1 MVKTK
6 ARLTEGPIFFRLFL
20 FTVPI
25 MLSSLLQV
33 AYNMVDSIIVGQYSG
48 DELAL
53 AAIGSTGALTSL
65 LVNMLMG
72 IATGAG
78 VVIAQYYGAR
88 DYEGVSKSVHTTMTF
103 SIISGIALGVFA
115 AALSSPILTWMN
127 TKDILFDRAL
137 LYFQIICIG
146 IPATTVYN
154 FGNASLRSVGDSRT
168 PLYALILSSVIHVI
182 LSILFVAV
190 WGLGIA
196 GVAIATVISQ
206 YISAVLVVS
215 VLALRR
221 QESYALSLRKMA
233 INGNILVRTLRYGL
247 PTAVQTSL
255 FSLSNVLITVAA
267 NELSAP
273 VLSARTIGGQIDNL
287 VYAMMDAYTYSTM
300 TFVAQNYGAKEG
312 GRIKK
317 IMLFALIQVLIVGV
331 GFGQIITALS
341 PYLADLFM
349 AADLANRAEVAE
361 HTISLV
367 SFFLSVYWMCGLMNT
382 LSGILRGL
390 GYPTAPTVIAI
401 TGVCGLRIIWIYFF
415 YPMEIFHS
423 LNGLYMCYPVTWV
436 FCVPA
441 MAIALIIIWKKVRLK
456 LFDTEKKAEP
466 EPIEEAA

>member
-6 ARLTEGPIFFRLFL
+6 ARLTEGPIFIRLFT
-20 FTVPI
+20 FSIPI

-72 IATGAG
+72 VATGAG
-78 VVIAQYYGAR
+78 VVIAQYYGAK
-88 DYEGVSKSVHTTMTF
+88 DYDGVSKSVHTTMTF
-103 SIISGIALGVFA
+103 SVVSGVTLAILA
-115 AALSSPILTWMN
+115 ASLSSPILVWMN
-127 TKDILFDRAL
+127 TRAELFSRAL

-154 FGNASLRSVGDSRT
+154 FGNASLRSVGDSKT

-182 LSILFVAV
+182 LSILFVAIFKM
-190 WGLGIA
+190 GIA
-196 GVAIATVISQ
+196 GVGIATVISQ
-206 YISAVLVVS
+206 YISASLVVS
-215 VLALRR
+215 VLVIRKN
-221 QESYALSLRKMA
+221 ESYALKLRKMMIHA
-233 INGNILVRTLRYGL
+233 KILIRMLRYGL
-247 PTAVQTSL
+247 PTALQTSL
-255 FSLSNVLITVAA
+255 FSLSNVLITTAA
-267 NELSAP
+267 NELPPA
-273 VLSARTIGGQIDNL
+273 VLTARSIGGQIDNL

-300 TFVAQNYGAKEG
+300 TFVAQNFGAKQG

-317 IMLFALIQVLIVGV
+317 VMLFALIQVLIVGV

-349 AADLANRAEVAE
+349 AADIANRAEVAE
-361 HTISLV
+361 HTVSLV
-367 SFFLSVYWMCGLMNT
+367 TFFLSVYWMCGLMNT

-390 GYPTAPTVIAI
+390 GYPTAPTVIAV
-401 TGVCGLRIIWIYFF
+401 TGVCGLRIVWIYFF
-415 YPMEIFHS
+415 YPMEMFHS
-423 LNGLYMCYPVTWV
+423 LNGLYMCYPITWV

-441 MAIALIIIWKKVRLK
+441 MAIALAIIWRRVKPK
-456 LFDTEKKAEP
+456 LFQKSPDLPEVATAE
-466 EPIEEAA
+466 

>member
-6 ARLTEGPIFFRLFL
+6 ARLTEGPIFIRLFL

-72 IATGAG
+72 VATGAG

-88 DYEGVSKSVHTTMTF
+88 DSEGVSKSVHTTMTF
-103 SIISGIALGVFA
+103 SIVSGLTLAVFA
-115 AALSSPILTWMN
+115 LLLSSPILTWMN
-127 TKDILFDRAL
+127 TKDELFSRAL
-137 LYFQIICIG
+137 LYFQIICVG
-146 IPATTVYN
+146 IPATTIYN
-154 FGNASLRSVGDSRT
+154 FGNASLRSVGDSKT

-196 GVAIATVISQ
+196 GVAWATVISQ
-206 YISAVLVVS
+206 YISAVLVIVTLF
-215 VLALRR
+215 VRR
-221 QESYALSLRKMA
+221 GESYTLSVKKLI
-233 INGNILVRTLRYGL
+233 INGKILARSLRYGL
-247 PTAVQTSL
+247 PTALQTSL
-255 FSLSNVLITVAA
+255 FSLSNVIITAAA
-267 NELSAP
+267 NDKLTIAM
-273 VLSARTIGGQIDNL
+273 LTARTPGGQIDNL

-317 IMLFALIQVLIVGV
+317 GMLIALIQVLIVGV
-331 GFGQIITALS
+331 GFGQIITAIS
-341 PYLADLFM
+341 PFLAELFI
-349 AADLANRAEVAE
+349 AADATNRAEVIAE
-361 HTISLV
+361 TVNLV
-367 SFFLSVYWMCGLMNT
+367 TFFLSVYWMCGLMNT

-415 YPMEIFHS
+415 YYPIEELHS
-423 LNGLYMCYPVTWV
+423 LIGLYMCYPITWV

-441 MAIALIIIWKKVRLK
+441 MAIALAIIWKKVKPQLAEAKEVR
-456 LFDTEKKAEP
+456 EKQ
-466 EPIEEAA
+466 AA

>member
-6 ARLTEGPIFFRLFL
+6 SGLTEGPIFFRLLL

-72 IATGAG
+72 VATGAG
-78 VVIAQYYGAR
+78 VVIAQYYGAK
-88 DYEGVSKSVHTTMTF
+88 DHDGVSKSIHTAMTF
-103 SIISGIALGVFA
+103 SVISGITLAVVAGL
-115 AALSSPILTWMN
+115 LSSPILTWMN
-127 TKDILFDRAL
+127 TRAELFSRAL

-146 IPATTVYN
+146 IPATTIYN

-168 PLYALILSSVIHVI
+168 PLYALILSSVIHII
-182 LSILFVAV
+182 LSILFVAI
-190 WGLGIA
+190 WKMGIA
-196 GVAIATVISQ
+196 GVAIATVLSQ
-206 YISAVLVVS
+206 YISAALVVS
-215 VLALRR
+215 VLALRKG
-221 QESYALSLRKMA
+221 ESYALKIKKMVIDA
-233 INGNILVRTLRYGL
+233 KILVRTLRYGL

-255 FSLSNVLITVAA
+255 FSLSNVLITAAA
-267 NELSAP
+267 NELPPA

-300 TFVAQNYGAKEG
+300 TFVAQNYGAKKG

-317 IMLFALIQVLIVGV
+317 IMIIALIQVLIVGV

-361 HTISLV
+361 HTVSLV
-367 SFFLSVYWMCGLMNT
+367 TFFLSVYWMCGLMNT

-423 LNGLYMCYPVTWV
+423 LNGLYMCYPVTWL

-441 MAIALIIIWKKVRLK
+441 MAIALAIIWKKVKPQLAEAKEVR
-456 LFDTEKKAEP
+456 EKQ
-466 EPIEEAA
+466 AA

>member
-72 IATGAG
+72 VATGAG
-78 VVIAQYYGAR
+78 VVIAQYYGAK
-88 DYEGVSKSVHTTMTF
+88 DSEGVSKSVHTTMTF
-103 SIISGIALGVFA
+103 SFISGITLAVLALL
-115 AALSSPILTWMN
+115 LSSQILIWMN
-127 TKDILFDRAL
+127 TKEELFSRAL
-137 LYFQIICIG
+137 LYFQIICVG
-146 IPATTVYN
+146 IPATTIYN
-154 FGNASLRSVGDSRT
+154 FGNASLRSVGDSKT

-190 WGLGIA
+190 WKLGIA
-196 GVAIATVISQ
+196 GVAWATVISQ
-206 YISAVLVVS
+206 YISAVLVVLT
-215 VLALRR
+215 LAVRKG
-221 QESYALSLRKMA
+221 ESYALSVKKM
-233 INGNILVRTLRYGL
+233 IIDGKILVRSLRYGL
-247 PTAVQTSL
+247 PTALQTSL

-267 NELSAP
+267 NDKLTIAM
-273 VLSARTIGGQIDNL
+273 LTARTPGGQIDNL

-317 IMLFALIQVLIVGV
+317 GIFIALLQVLIVGV
-331 GFGQIITALS
+331 GFGQIITAIS
-341 PYLADLFM
+341 PFLAELFI
-349 AADLANRAEVAE
+349 AADAANRAEVIAE
-361 HTISLV
+361 TVNLV
-367 SFFLSVYWMCGLMNT
+367 TFFLSVYWMCGLMNT

-390 GYPTAPTVIAI
+390 GYPTAPTVIAV
-401 TGVCGLRIIWIYFF
+401 TGVCGLRIVWIYLF
-415 YPMEIFHS
+415 YYPLAELHS
-423 LNGLYMCYPVTWV
+423 LVGLYMCYPITWV

-441 MAIALIIIWKKVRLK
+441 MAIALALIWRRVKPK
-456 LFDTEKKAEP
+456 LFQKSPDLPEVTTAE
-466 EPIEEAA
+466 